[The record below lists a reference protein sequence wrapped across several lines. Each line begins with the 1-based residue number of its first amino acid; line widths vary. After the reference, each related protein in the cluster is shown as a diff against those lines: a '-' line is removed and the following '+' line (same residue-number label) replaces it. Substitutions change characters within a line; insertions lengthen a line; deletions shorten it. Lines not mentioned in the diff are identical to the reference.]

1 MNIENNLFYYATSEL
16 SQDALIC
23 YIMSFAKH
31 ENKNNNRYIYN
42 IASKL
47 LQLMGVKEYD
57 ITVTSI
63 KKQYKNIDV
72 LIEVNEKYNIII
84 EDKTFTSQHGNQV
97 NRYRKTLE
105 EEGRENIICVYYKIV
120 EQSFEEK
127 DIINITRN
135 DILKILEEY
144 NTGDKIID
152 DYIEYL
158 KWIDK
163 DVNAYKTAPIEEW
176 RVKYKNTYRGFFT
189 HLINNKIISN
199 EKLGGWS
206 YINNP
211 SGGLWGLWWFFID
224 HKVMDNCGLLREYI
238 KDLYLQISDN
248 KITVKISKPD
258 EITKENLEILKDIR
272 WSLYNYFYEKLSEE
286 KFTKGRFIQGKYMT
300 VGYIEYNE
308 KNYKEKIKIMEE
320 VMNDIESGNFKY
332 DINK

>member
-23 YIMSFAKH
+23 YIISFAKN
-31 ENKNNNRYIYN
+31 ENKNKNRYIYD
-42 IASKL
+42 IASRL
-47 LQLMGVKEYD
+47 IQLMGVNEDD

-72 LIEVNEKYNIII
+72 LIEVNENYNIII
-84 EDKTFTSQHGNQV
+84 EDKTFTSQHGDQI

-105 EEGRENIICVYYKIV
+105 EEGRKNIICVYYKIV
-120 EQSFEEK
+120 EQSFQEK
-127 DIINITRN
+127 DVINITRN

-152 DYIEYL
+152 DYTEYL
-158 KWIDK
+158 RYIDR

-176 RVKYKNTYRGFFT
+176 GVKYKNAYRGFFT
-189 HLINNKIISN
+189 YIVNNKVISN

-211 SGGLWGLWWFFID
+211 SGGLWGLWWFSID
-224 HKVMDNCGLLREYI
+224 HKVMDNCGLSREYI
-238 KDLYLQISDN
+238 KDLYLQISNN

-258 EITKENLEILKDIR
+258 EITKEDLEILKDIR
-272 WSLYNYFYEKLSEE
+272 WSLYNYFYEKLAEE
-286 KFTKGRFIQGKYMT
+286 EFKKDRFTQGKYMT

-308 KNYKEKIKIMEE
+308 KNYKEKIERMEE
-320 VMNDIESGNFKY
+320 VMNSIESGSFKY